1 MRTAAALLGA
11 LALGFALAPRVEAA
25 TEGYL
30 FLDSQ
35 PGDYI
40 GGGVQRTFTSE
51 TADFITFNNSN
62 TTYVSFQVLTFDQSW
77 WFLEFA
83 APIGEPLVPGA
94 YEGAAR
100 AAFRA
105 PSQPGIDISGDGRGC
120 NTITGRFVVQ
130 EIVFGPAGYVERF
143 HVTFEQHCEGGDPA
157 LFGEFRVVNPP
168 PPPLL
173 EVGAA
178 VNERGSVNQV
188 SGAATVGGTVT
199 CNRASDVGVQGS
211 LSQRA
216 SRFVVISGSFFV
228 TVPCSPDAPAAW
240 SATVTGGGGRPF
252 NPGRAQ
258 ADVTAFAN
266 DPNYGLVVSDRDVAT
281 VQLVG
286 QQAP

>member
-1 MRTAAALLGA
+1 MRKAAALLAA
-11 LALGFALAPRVEAA
+11 LAMGLALAHPVAAA
-25 TEGYL
+25 TEGFL
-30 FLDSQ
+30 FLDGQ
-35 PGDYI
+35 PGDWV
-40 GGGVQRTFTSE
+40 GGGVQQTFTTD

-62 TTYVSFQVLTFDQSW
+62 ATHVSFQVLTFAGGW

-83 APIGEPLVPGA
+83 APVGEPLVAGA

-105 PSQPGIDISGDGRGC
+105 PSQPGIDISGEGRGC
-120 NTITGRFVVQ
+120 NTITGRFVVH

-157 LFGEFRVVNPP
+157 LLGEFRVVNPP

-173 EVGAA
+173 ELGAA
-178 VNERGSVNQV
+178 VGGRGSVNQV
-188 SGAATVGGTVT
+188 TGAATVGGTVT
-199 CNRASDVGVQGS
+199 CTRASEVGVHGS

-216 SRFVVISGSFFV
+216 SRFVLVSASFFV

-240 SATVTGGGGRPF
+240 SVTVTGDAGRPF

-266 DPNYGLVVSDRDVAT
+266 DPAYGVVVSDREVAT
-281 VQLVG
+281 VHLVG
-286 QQAP
+286 R